1 MPILAPLGDFA
12 GVDRTLVITTYN
24 AIGGLLLV
32 VIPTNPLLVAG
43 LGLGRVSFGKYYRFI
58 LPLVALILVVI
69 LVVLLVGV
77 VL

>member
-1 MPILAPLGDFA
+1 
-12 GVDRTLVITTYN
+12 
-24 AIGGLLLV
+24 
-32 VIPTNPLLVAG
+32 VAG